1 MTASGGRGPG
11 EAPRPRWRLGR
22 RWPGSPWEERPG
34 RRGRARGQRRG
45 AGSTAS
51 AAEVP
56 GARVTRPLPP
66 SSAVV
71 RRQGTRWSSS
81 RWHAGPGAFP
91 GAFRAGGCHAGS
103 CRVAAAGVLAP
114 RKLAGASCQLPL
126 PGPPLR
132 CELGVPAPSPAK
144 QSASAA
150 GRAELTSGDRP
161 PEQRGGVDVPAPRFP
176 ATLRAPTRPQRWG

>member
-22 RWPGSPWEERPG
+22 RWPGSPREERPG

-56 GARVTRPLPP
+56 GARLTRPLPP
-66 SSAVV
+66 SLAVV

-150 GRAELTSGDRP
+150 GRGELTSGDRP

-176 ATLRAPTRPQRWG
+176 ATLRAPTRQQQWG